1 MENDKLDKLL
11 ELTEE
16 NNQMLKNIIGYIQY
30 KISMANN
37 ENMNDFS
44 MNVLANIISN
54 QLENK
59 NKYGC
64 IK

>member
-1 MENDKLDKLL
+1 MDDEKFDKLL
-11 ELTEE
+11 KLAEE

-37 ENMNDFS
+37 ENMHDFS

-59 NKYGC
+59 NKYGY

>member
-11 ELTEE
+11 KLTEE
-16 NNQMLKNIIGYIQY
+16 NNHMLKNIIGYIQY

-37 ENMNDFS
+37 ENMNDFN

-59 NKYGC
+59 NKYGNF
-64 IK
+64 K

>member
-1 MENDKLDKLL
+1 MDDEKFDKLL
-11 ELTEE
+11 KLAEE
-16 NNQMLKNIIGYIQY
+16 NNQLLKNIIGYIQY

-59 NKYGC
+59 NKYGY

>member
-1 MENDKLDKLL
+1 MEIDKLDKLL
-11 ELTEE
+11 MLTEE

-30 KISMANN
+30 TINSSKSNDIK
-37 ENMNDFS
+37 DFS

-59 NKYGC
+59 NKYGY

>member
-1 MENDKLDKLL
+1 METDKLDKILK
-11 ELTEE
+11 LTEE

-59 NKYGC
+59 NKHGNF
-64 IK
+64 K

>member
-1 MENDKLDKLL
+1 MEKLDKLL
-11 ELTEE
+11 KLTEE
-16 NNQMLKNIIGYIQY
+16 NNQLLKNIIGYIQY

-59 NKYGC
+59 NIYGY

>member
-11 ELTEE
+11 KLTEE

-37 ENMNDFS
+37 ENMNDFT

-59 NKYGC
+59 NKYGNF
-64 IK
+64 K

>member
-1 MENDKLDKLL
+1 MDDEKFDKLL
-11 ELTEE
+11 KLTEE
-16 NNQMLKNIIGYIQY
+16 NNKLLKNIIGYIQY

-59 NKYGC
+59 NKYGY

>member
-1 MENDKLDKLL
+1 MDDEKFDKLL
-11 ELTEE
+11 KLAEE
-16 NNQMLKNIIGYIQY
+16 NNQLLKNIIGYIKY

-59 NKYGC
+59 NKYGNF
-64 IK
+64 K

>member
-1 MENDKLDKLL
+1 METDKLDKLL
-11 ELTEE
+11 MLTEE
-16 NNQMLKNIIGYIQY
+16 NNQLLKNIIGYIQY

-59 NKYGC
+59 NKYGY

>member
-1 MENDKLDKLL
+1 MENDKLNKLL
-11 ELTEE
+11 KLTEE

-59 NKYGC
+59 NKYGNF
-64 IK
+64 K

>member
-1 MENDKLDKLL
+1 METDKLDKILK
-11 ELTEE
+11 LTEE

-59 NKYGC
+59 NKYGNF
-64 IK
+64 K

>member
-11 ELTEE
+11 KLTEE

-59 NKYGC
+59 NKYGNF
-64 IK
+64 K

>member
-11 ELTEE
+11 KLTEE

-59 NKYGC
+59 NKYGY